1 MLSFQC
7 NFFFLFAQ
15 FFFLA
20 FSCEATPLPTSDGA
34 SGLLS
39 SSFREENTIIGQVQM
54 QSTTTAT
61 SNTGII
67 TTTDLF
73 TTEGS
78 QFSAEIGTEQST
90 NTTERQTV
98 ESSEINEISADN
110 DKTNDGE
117 GTQIDASS
125 KTNTSKNKYLHS
137 VISIFRLLAKALKA
151 APHFLG

>member
-7 NFFFLFAQ
+7 DFFLSAQ

-20 FSCEATPLPTSDGA
+20 FSCEATPLPTTDDA

-39 SSFREENTIIGQVQM
+39 SPFREENTIIGQIQM
-54 QSTTTAT
+54 QNTTVAT
-61 SNTGII
+61 SNTGIS
-67 TTTDLF
+67 TTTSSF
-73 TTEGS
+73 TTERS
-78 QFSAEIGTEQST
+78 QSSAEIGTEQST

-110 DKTNDGE
+110 NKTDDNE

-125 KTNTSKNKYLHS
+125 ETNTSKNKYLHS
-137 VISIFRLLAKALKA
+137 VINIFRLLAKALKA
-151 APHFLG
+151 APHFFG